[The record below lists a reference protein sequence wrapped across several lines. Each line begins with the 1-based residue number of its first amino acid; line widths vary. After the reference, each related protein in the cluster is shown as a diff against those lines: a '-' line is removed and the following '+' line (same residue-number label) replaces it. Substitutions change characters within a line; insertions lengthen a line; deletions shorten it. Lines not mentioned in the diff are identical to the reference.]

1 MCFISC
7 NLFAQIKITTRGDS
21 LFYIGLDNEVTIQSS
36 TIPVQKLSIKVDGG
50 TVYGKSGQYTVA
62 CATPNKNTAIQ
73 VLYNNKVIA
82 EKKVEI
88 VRVSESVVY
97 VSGDTAVT
105 GGFISKK
112 HLLTFDSLIV
122 KLNVPFLKMSV
133 VHFQFKRISNGVV
146 VDSLYNHSSYF
157 LPPLKHALQKALKG
171 NIIFFENAYSTG
183 PDNSSIIHEPIKLTV
198 TD

>member
-1 MCFISC
+1 MSC

-21 LFYIGLDNEVTIQSS
+21 LFYIGLDNEVTIKSS
-36 TIPVQKLSIKVDGG
+36 TIPVQKLSIKVEGG
-50 TVYGKSGQYTVA
+50 IVSGKPGRYNVTCV
-62 CATPNKNTAIQ
+62 TPNKNTAIQ
-73 VLYNNKVIA
+73 VLYKRKVIA

-88 VRVSESVVY
+88 VRISEPVVY

-112 HLLTFDSLIV
+112 HLLTFDSLVV
-122 KLNVPFLKMSV
+122 KLNVSFLKMSI

-146 VDSLYNHSSYF
+146 ADSLYNHSSYF
-157 LPPLKHALQKALKG
+157 LSPLKNVLQKASKG
-171 NIIFFENAYSTG
+171 DIIFFENAYSTG
-183 PDNSSIIHEPIKLTV
+183 PDNNALIHDVIKLTV